1 MTKAPGL
8 PGAPFLYAE
17 EGMNPVTRFFE
28 LFHRFIVSLAK
39 VLLVA
44 MAVVISVNVF
54 MRYVLNSG
62 LRWSEEIALVLV
74 VWFTFISM
82 AMGVKN
88 HLHIHLNLL
97 PSNLPPRIDKL
108 LLKLENLLMLGCGVV
123 FLIYGSILTKFTM
136 QSILPGT
143 GLPAGIMYIVM
154 PIASIPIIYDSIREL
169 ISGREAPHA

>member
-1 MTKAPGL
+1 
-8 PGAPFLYAE
+8 
-17 EGMNPVTRFFE
+17 MNPVKKIFE

-44 MAVVISVNVF
+44 MALIISVNVF

-88 HLHIHLNLL
+88 HLHIHMNLL
-97 PSNLPPRIDKL
+97 PSNLPPKIDRFL
-108 LLKLENLLMLGCGVV
+108 QKLENLLLLCCGVV
-123 FLIYGSILTKFTM
+123 FLVYGNLLTKFTM

-169 ISGREAPHA
+169 FSGREDPHA

>member
-1 MTKAPGL
+1 MH
-8 PGAPFLYAE
+8 
-17 EGMNPVTRFFE
+17 PVTKIFE
-28 LFHRFIVSLAK
+28 WFHRFIVALAK

-44 MAVVISVNVF
+44 MALIISANVF

-88 HLHIHLNLL
+88 HLHIHMNLL
-97 PSNLPPRIDKL
+97 PSNLPPSIDKL
-108 LLKLENLLMLGCGVV
+108 LMKLENLLMLGCGVV
-123 FLIYGSILTKFTM
+123 FLVYGSILTRFTM

-143 GLPAGIMYIVM
+143 GLPAGIMYVVM

-169 ISGREAPHA
+169 VKGREEPHA

>member
-1 MTKAPGL
+1 MH
-8 PGAPFLYAE
+8 
-17 EGMNPVTRFFE
+17 PVTKIFE
-28 LFHRFIVSLAK
+28 WFHRFIVALAK

-44 MAVVISVNVF
+44 MALIISANVF

-88 HLHIHLNLL
+88 HLHIHMNLL
-97 PSNLPPRIDKL
+97 PSNLPPSIDKL
-108 LLKLENLLMLGCGVV
+108 LMKLENLLMLGCGVV
-123 FLIYGSILTKFTM
+123 FLVYGSILTRFTM

-154 PIASIPIIYDSIREL
+154 PIASVPIIYDSIREL
-169 ISGREAPHA
+169 VKGREEPHA